1 MRIQYNQTHPQSCT
15 AVAIMV
21 TLAELGLIPQ
31 TDVASTLE
39 MQIWGQIK
47 RSAVVGEEEIMPSAA
62 VSYLQGK
69 GMLAEVCQN
78 KSITDGLKQ
87 FAPTDYKQ
95 YKSGLKG
102 ANIVRQAKL
111 DPTTAF
117 NNDARVFQ
125 IVGFMGTGKLMTHTI
140 LMRKDQ
146 GKIWAMNP
154 DGATDTEYSESEIG
168 NFLAGQQNSV
178 NFAGKAYL
186 CAGIAYRAWKK

>member
-1 MRIQYNQTHPQSCT
+1 M
-15 AVAIMV
+15 
-21 TLAELGLIPQ
+21 
-31 TDVASTLE
+31 
-39 MQIWGQIK
+39 
-47 RSAVVGEEEIMPSAA
+47 
-62 VSYLQGK
+62 
-69 GMLAEVCQN
+69 AEVCQN
-78 KSITDGLKQ
+78 KSITDWLAQ

-154 DGATDTEYSESEIG
+154 DGATDTEYSEWDRKLPGRTTE
-168 NFLAGQQNSV
+168 LGQLCWKSV
-178 NFAGKAYL
+178 PL
-186 CAGIAYRAWKK
+186 CRYCLPRLEKVTPCKRHLMPYSPG